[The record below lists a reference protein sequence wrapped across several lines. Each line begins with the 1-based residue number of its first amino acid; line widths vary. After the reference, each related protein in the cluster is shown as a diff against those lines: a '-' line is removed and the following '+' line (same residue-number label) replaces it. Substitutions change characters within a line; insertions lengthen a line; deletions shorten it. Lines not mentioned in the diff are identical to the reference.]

1 MGDGSYGCTA
11 RPVVVRPG
19 RWVVTGDH
27 HDDEEEEDT
36 PAPAPA
42 RRDAALTL
50 TAAA

>member
-1 MGDGSYGCTA
+1 MGDGSYGFTA
-11 RPVVVRPG
+11 RLVVVRPG

-27 HDDEEEEDT
+27 HHHDEEDT